1 LRDQDIAGFGAKIG
15 TIRDITTYLSNGV
28 FQVPN
33 SGEESLMSDQH
44 SNGPRPQRM
53 VPGLSL
59 LIAIALFATAAMA
72 QNNDIYI
79 YPAKGQNQAQQ
90 DRDRY
95 ECHAWAV
102 NQTGFDPSKPA
113 AQSAVPAAPAPN
125 TYPPNAYQPTQR
137 HVLRGSVRGAALGAV
152 GGAIAGDAGKGAAA
166 GAAMGGMAGGF
177 RRLDQRRQQYAQQQY
192 APQQYAQQRSASSQS
207 GQQSQR
213 AAYYRAMG
221 ACLQGR
227 GYAVN

>member
-1 LRDQDIAGFGAKIG
+1 MQ
-15 TIRDITTYLSNGV
+15 
-28 FQVPN
+28 
-33 SGEESLMSDQH
+33 DQH
-44 SNGPRPQRM
+44 SRESQPQRI
-53 VPGLSL
+53 VHGLL
-59 LIAIALFATAAMA
+59 FLAAIALFATAALA

-102 NQTGFDPSKPA
+102 KQTGFDPSRPPA
-113 AQSAVPAAPAPN
+113 QPAMPAAPAPN

-137 HVLRGSVRGAALGAV
+137 HILRGGARGAALGAV

-166 GAAMGGMAGGF
+166 GAAMGGLVGGF
-177 RRLDQRRQQYAQQQY
+177 RRRDERRQQYAQQQY
-192 APQQYAQQRSASSQS
+192 AQQQYAQQQSASHQS
-207 GQQSQR
+207 SQQSQR
-213 AAYYRAMG
+213 AAYNRAMG

-227 GYAVN
+227 GYTVN